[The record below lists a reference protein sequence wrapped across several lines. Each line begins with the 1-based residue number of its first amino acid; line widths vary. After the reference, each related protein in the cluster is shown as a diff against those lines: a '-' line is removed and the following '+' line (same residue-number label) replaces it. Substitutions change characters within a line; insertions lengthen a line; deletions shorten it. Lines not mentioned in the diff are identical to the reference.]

1 MTELLE
7 EKGLKVL
14 TVALPDRGSGLT
26 CLVKRPDGQGQDLP
40 VIVVNHQVSLERRRL
55 TLAHELAHRLID
67 PDALADTDEE
77 TAATIFGGA
86 FLMPRQHLLHEV
98 GKHRNALGYRDLIDR
113 KRLYRASGAAVLVRR
128 EQLGVISQST
138 RVDAFQTIARGWRT
152 QEPEEIELPEQRGM
166 RERAR
171 RFARLW
177 YRALAEGLMSLL
189 TVGHGSWRPSPPHGA
204 PRLAARQVR
213 PRATVVCERRR
224 NERRTERTAF
234 GTGRS
239 RHRGKDATAAF
250 GCVALRERHRQTPA
264 AYTPCPRTKKGSG
277 IYRDMPGYSGI

>member
-1 MTELLE
+1 
-7 EKGLKVL
+7 
-14 TVALPDRGSGLT
+14 
-26 CLVKRPDGQGQDLP
+26 
-40 VIVVNHQVSLERRRL
+40 
-55 TLAHELAHRLID
+55 
-67 PDALADTDEE
+67 
-77 TAATIFGGA
+77 
-86 FLMPRQHLLHEV
+86 
-98 GKHRNALGYRDLIDR
+98 
-113 KRLYRASGAAVLVRR
+113 
-128 EQLGVISQST
+128 
-138 RVDAFQTIARGWRT
+138 
-152 QEPEEIELPEQRGM
+152 M

-239 RHRGKDATAAF
+239 RHRGKDATVAF
-250 GCVALRERHRQTPA
+250 GCVALRERHRQPVRVDTSIRPCIVCAGRFHVPGRTTLHAASGFAAIDGMATPQGLVS
-264 AYTPCPRTKKGSG
+264 PRGLGDRNGLPRGESPPV
-277 IYRDMPGYSGI
+277 RSARNHRRSAPVRNDDPPLRE